1 MPTNVSAS
9 VLAKLNNYRREQKE
23 DLQRVLTQYVIQ
35 RFLYRLGVSKYK
47 DRFLLKGSWMFVSW
61 NGSLHRPTKDVDIL
75 GYGEFEKDTILD
87 VFRDILNSRIE
98 HDDGVIFDLSTLS
111 GDDIKQKD
119 LYSGFRITC
128 VALIGKTRNTLQVD
142 IGFGDAVTPHPEN
155 VIIRSVIDQPPAEI
169 IGYPVYTVLAEKYH
183 AMVAL
188 GFANSRMKDFYD
200 IITIQRTMSLE
211 FLILQEAVDATFKR
225 RDTSLEQAKDIYS
238 DSFKSDES
246 KVSQWKAFLSK
257 NDLTIDLSFAE
268 AIEEIQQFMEPIH
281 NKPKNNSS
289 YAMQWDVELVKWQSN

>member
-23 DLQRVLTQYVIQ
+23 DFQRVLTQYVIQ
-35 RFLYRLGVSKYK
+35 RFLYRLGVSEYK

-61 NGSLHRPTKDVDIL
+61 SGALHRPTKDVDIL
-75 GYGEFEKDTILD
+75 GYGEYEKDTILN
-87 VFRDILNSRIE
+87 VFRDVLNSRID

-111 GDDIKQKD
+111 GDDIKKDD

-128 VALIGKTRNTLQVD
+128 AAFIDKTRNTLQVD

-155 VIIRSVIDQPPAEI
+155 VIIQSVIDQPPAEV

-200 IITIQRTMSLE
+200 IITILRTMHLE
-211 FLILQEAVDATFKR
+211 FPILQEALEATFNR

-238 DSFKSDES
+238 DSFKFDES
-246 KVSQWKAFLSK
+246 KVAQWNAFLRK
-257 NDLTIDLSFAE
+257 NDLAEQMSFAA
-268 AIEEIQQFMEPIH
+268 AIDEIHQFMEPIH
-281 NKPKNNSS
+281 KPKNNLFS
-289 YAMQWDVELVKWQSN
+289 AMQWNIDLARWQTT